1 MDNPESASGE
11 VFEIE
16 RILRLV
22 ELMKEHDLSEIDL
35 RQSDQR
41 IRLRRGSEPVAP
53 NLPSAPLASA
63 PPALPPATEAAHP
76 AGAPAAAGAESES
89 KHIVTMKS
97 PMVGTFYR
105 KPNPNSE
112 DFVKVGDRVEA
123 ETTVICI
130 IEAMKV
136 FNEIPAE
143 VSGRIVA
150 ILVDNEEA
158 VEFGKPLF
166 KIDTSA

>member
-1 MDNPESASGE
+1 MDNPESGSGE
-11 VFEIE
+11 VFDIE

-35 RQSDQR
+35 RHSDQR
-41 IRLRRGSEPVAP
+41 IRLRRGGEPIAP
-53 NLPSAPLASA
+53 SLSSAPA
-63 PPALPPATEAAHP
+63 PPALPSATQAAQQ
-76 AGAPAAAGAESES
+76 AGAPAAASAESES
-89 KHIVTMKS
+89 KHIITMKS

-105 KPNPNSE
+105 KANPTAE

-123 ETTVICI
+123 ETTVVCI

-150 ILVDNEEA
+150 ILVDNEEP

-166 KIDTSA
+166 KIDTSL